1 MADVAKGI
9 IDIEINTGNAAA
21 QLKALQ
27 QQINAFTI
35 AVNKNNKFQSSAT
48 AKYTTEL
55 QDLINASRFFTA
67 ETVKMRTSAGALD
80 ATLRKGQATLGQ
92 FFNARFNRNSAL
104 FAETMGLAA
113 ERARTLQTQFI
124 ATTGASRGMQ
134 EALAIR
140 PLAAFSSEM
149 SIATQRSQILTSMF
163 KQGTTQ
169 LINFGKNVQWAG
181 RQLMVGFT
189 LPLTVFG
196 TTAGRTFMELEK
208 QAVAFKKVYG
218 DIFTTPAELQ
228 GNMDAIMALGK
239 EYTKYGI
246 AVKDTVGLAAQ
257 AAASGA
263 RNKNLTDA
271 VTQATRLATLG
282 QMDQNQ
288 ALDTTIALQSA
299 FRLSGQELADTV
311 NFLNMVENQT
321 VVSLQDLAAAIPR
334 VAPVIKGLGGDV
346 RDMAVFLAAM
356 QEGGVSAEQG
366 ANALKSGLGSLINP
380 TKQAKEMLAGFNI
393 NLDAIIQRNRG
404 DLMGTVTDFARA
416 LQTLDEFSRQQALEQ
431 VFGKFQYARLGA
443 LFENIVRDGSQASQV
458 LDTMAFSSE
467 QLRQTAEKEL
477 SVIEQS
483 FGVQLTAAIEKFKL
497 AIAPI
502 GQLFVEMAIPV
513 VNFITRIVEGFNNL
527 PDFSKKF
534 IALATIITGL
544 VIPAGTMFF
553 GLLMNLSGTLAKLL
567 QSIGIF
573 TKGMMKGGVLG
584 GIQAVTQSMKY
595 MSLEEIDA
603 AIAAKQLGNATM
615 SANDAFRA
623 QVGAAEG
630 ARVAVKNLGDTYQ
643 YLIARMA
650 EAASLSRVTL
660 GTPGSALQAAQVRS
674 RNIKGAF
681 PRRFATGGK
690 VPGSG
695 NQDTVP
701 AMLTPGEFVVTK
713 DATKSIGT
721 KFLEQL
727 NMGGVAGY
735 ETGTE
740 PIENKMRLQAMM
752 QEAGLKQSKKSKKL
766 EPSQRSHTTLGR
778 TKQAGP
784 GGFYTSRKDGYVPEG
799 VFYQEVSN
807 RVVDISANFNQAFKE
822 GYADPSQGNKIVGRS
837 QTGVSP
843 SSLYNDINTR
853 GLSIFNTMDDQY
865 AQYLIN
871 RQEELKAQ
879 GMDDTKIKRILR
891 KEFSGYRKQKR
902 VVLKRYKTYLKRL
915 SVINPNYQI
924 RDNAFAQISN
934 FAFKGFATDSRTRMF
949 HDELLSASGV
959 RMGMPEFIKTLQQPE
974 FGGYAGENR
983 LEATN
988 KINKVLKEQGKP
1000 LLGLDIGTKRTS
1012 KGKASGGKSA
1022 SLKNVRLW
1030 YENFDKPGKKRL
1042 DALKNIFGKRIKGF
1056 SKGGSVPSLLT
1067 PGEFVVNK
1075 QAAAANRPFLD
1086 ALNAGQ
1092 VKKFQLGGG
1101 TETSAGQY
1109 DQPAGPMTRSQSRRM
1124 ALRSVGSRI
1133 GGAAGAAAFPGLIL
1147 GPMLQQSSNKAAS
1160 ALGSVVTGASIAA
1173 SAFQVLGPVVKAL
1186 ATRLPFLTN
1195 PVGLV
1200 ITGLTATAG
1209 ILTYV
1214 FNKQLQKMT
1223 DASAA
1228 MTRAMYGSSEGLQ
1241 NFAQAYGRQTF
1252 RQQAIRSAAANIGGA
1267 TSQESQQFSSQF
1279 MQGNEGKQL
1288 LDSITKIRKEGGD
1301 AVTALRNQL
1310 SQAVI
1315 SGLITTD
1322 EAKAIAADV
1331 GVALNDQKLAVNAVG
1346 AITQLLGPNGEKI
1359 DNNTM
1364 QIIAEISPKFNF
1376 AEIQKNAEEA
1386 YAKDTGFIAKLFG
1399 DKEGQIQAIANKD
1412 ILQQLSIT
1420 TENYANA
1427 VAKANQ
1433 EYSSGAITLEQYNQ
1447 KIKNYGQAIKTDA
1460 NKATEM
1466 FAKNIGVSVDK
1477 LGDLAKETTVVGGR
1491 GGGKVLTQRAKQIQE
1506 FFKQQRAG
1514 VDTMLEGL
1522 GDKTSNELINGVLK
1536 FAGGEGPESALIFSQ
1551 MLTGTIDKEMLN
1563 KIVAFLESQGLK
1575 DAANAFKNMFSVTP
1589 PSAIKPPTEPPTT
1602 DPNADIPI
1610 DTGQKSK
1617 IQLLEE
1623 SIAQTKEYSK
1633 AVDVL
1638 IKRGLSPEAAANLDA
1653 ATAIELVKK
1662 KRLDLVKAIND
1673 QAIAQRVLN
1682 NVLKSK
1688 EERRIDVLEAEADAI
1703 DSNIDKI
1710 NEQIDAVKRLDE
1722 ADQRQIT
1729 IRQNALD
1736 QLSKKED
1743 AINTSYNARIDALN
1757 KVKEVNAQLA
1767 EQERNR
1773 IDLATALTSGDIAAA
1788 AGAQVAMTQ
1797 GFAANQIDSVQAELD
1812 LQRQREI
1819 EALTVSVNGQLLTRK
1834 QIQDQIDAA
1843 NQRMYERDL
1852 QTWPLQDQITN
1863 LELKKQ
1869 GIVQQI
1875 NAIQDQIRAKQLDE
1889 ERRSKT
1895 LVGYYKQM
1903 AWWAN
1908 QRSKGT
1914 YNQPPAEQAVGGA
1927 VKKAFGGLL
1936 RYTSNEPA
1944 PGMAM
1949 GGKMKK
1955 YAVGNIVPG
1964 LGNTDKV
1971 PALLTPGEFVVR
1983 KSVASENMDFLKA
1996 LNGDVFPSIK
2006 GTGSSAELATVA
2018 PTSPT
2023 INNTP
2028 VYTYNVNVNVPNT
2041 DASPEEIANVVVGKL
2056 RRMTD
2061 TNLRGNR
2068 L

>member
-1 MADVAKGI
+1 VADVAKGI

-55 QDLINASRFFTA
+55 QDLVNASRFFTA

-321 VVSLQDLAAAIPR
+321 VVSLH
-334 VAPVIKGLGGDV
+334 
-346 RDMAVFLAAM
+346 
-356 QEGGVSAEQG
+356 
-366 ANALKSGLGSLINP
+366 ALKSGLGSLINP

-404 DLMGTVTDFARA
+404 DLMGTVTDFATA

-458 LDTMAFSSE
+458 LDTMGFSSE

-502 GQLFVEMAIPV
+502 GQLFVELAIPV
-513 VNFITRIVEGFNNL
+513 VNFLTKIVEGFNNL

-573 TKGMMKGGVLG
+573 SKGLTQGGIVG

-603 AIAAKQLGNATM
+603 SIAAKQLGRATM
-615 SANDAFRA
+615 SANDAFRS
-623 QVGAAEG
+623 QVSAAEG

-650 EAASLSRVTL
+650 EAASLSKVTL
-660 GTPGSALQAAQVRS
+660 GTPGAALQTAQARS

-701 AMLTPGEFVVTK
+701 AMLTPGEFVITK
-713 DATKSIGT
+713 EATKSIGT
-721 KFLEQL
+721 KFLEKL

-735 ETGTE
+735 STAGDT
-740 PIENKMRLQAMM
+740 IENQARLAAMRREANKLSGKQTQKQQRVKPTLSKEDMAFISGNSEKTHTSSGRVIQTPASGLINAASRGTTGAGYYLLQF
-752 QEAGLKQSKKSKKL
+752 G
-766 EPSQRSHTTLGR
+766 
-778 TKQAGP
+778 
-784 GGFYTSRKDGYVPEG
+784 
-799 VFYQEVSN
+799 N
-807 RVVDISANFNQAFKE
+807 RVLELDKNINQNMRSNKAGVPGRVLLYDIQKR
-822 GYADPSQGNKIVGRS
+822 GTKIF
-837 QTGVSP
+837 
-843 SSLYNDINTR
+843 SL
-853 GLSIFNTMDDQY
+853 MDDQF
-865 AQYLIN
+865 
-871 RQEELKAQ
+871 
-879 GMDDTKIKRILR
+879 T
-891 KEFSGYRKQKR
+891 
-902 VVLKRYKTYLKRL
+902 TYLDEERQKLETSGLNSRQIRKRL
-915 SVINPNYQI
+915 STIQRSYEKNKRRALNTYIGELSKNPDRMYKDKDFAKLSNG
-924 RDNAFAQISN
+924 AFASLNRDRNTREFHKAILSP
-934 FAFKGFATDSRTRMF
+934 KGG
-949 HDELLSASGV
+949 GV
-959 RMGMPEFIKTLQQPE
+959 RSRADLLRRTAAQMGLVAEGSRAALVTEI
-974 FGGYAGENR
+974 ENR
-983 LEATN
+983 LKQTGRVTSTNEARAQLSRGHTSAPPVSEKSKYYYEDRKKLTKKQYKAKVADIFK
-988 KINKVLKEQGKP
+988 KI
-1000 LLGLDIGTKRTS
+1000 
-1012 KGKASGGKSA
+1012 A
-1022 SLKNVRLW
+1022 VRR
-1030 YENFDKPGKKRL
+1030 N
-1042 DALKNIFGKRIKGF
+1042 N
-1056 SKGGSVPSLLT
+1056 GGSIPSLLT

-1075 QAAAANRPFLD
+1075 EAAAVNRPFLD
-1086 ALNAGQ
+1086 ALNAGK
-1092 VKKFQLGGG
+1092 VKKFAEG
-1101 TETSAGQY
+1101 TQRERNQRFKNIYG
-1109 DQPAGPMTRSQSRRM
+1109 
-1124 ALRSVGSRI
+1124 RSVGSARMGTMASRVPGGVGGASFVGML
-1133 GGAAGAAAFPGLIL
+1133 GGAA
-1147 GPMLQQSSNKAAS
+1147 LQQSSNQAAQS
-1160 ALGSVVTGASIAA
+1160 IGSVVTNASMVA
-1173 SAFQVLGPVVKAL
+1173 SAFSLLGPLVKKL
-1186 ATRLPFLTN
+1186 AIRLPMLTN
-1195 PVGLV
+1195 PIGLV
-1200 ITGLTATAG
+1200 ITAFATTAG

-1214 FNKQLQKMT
+1214 YNKQLQKLT

-1241 NFAQAYGRQTF
+1241 NFAQAYGRKTF
-1252 RQQAIRSAAANIGGA
+1252 RQQAIESAAANVGGA
-1267 TSQESQQFSSQF
+1267 TSQESQQFASQF

-1310 SQAVI
+1310 SQAVV
-1315 SGLITTD
+1315 SGLITTE
-1322 EAKAIAADV
+1322 EARAIATDV

-1376 AEIQKNAEEA
+1376 AEIQKNAEAA

-1433 EYSSGAITLEQYNQ
+1433 EYTAGAITLEQYNQ

-1522 GDKTSNELINGVLK
+1522 GDKTSNELVNGVLK

-1575 DAANAFKNMFSVTP
+1575 DAANAFKNMFTVTQ
-1589 PSAIKPPTEPPTT
+1589 
-1602 DPNADIPI
+1602 PNVMGSKIDLAAQSGVEDIPV
-1610 DTGQKSK
+1610 DAGQKSK

-1638 IKRGLSPEAAANLDA
+1638 IKRGLSPESAANLDA

-1662 KRLDLVKAIND
+1662 KRLDLVKSIND

-1710 NEQIDAVKRLDE
+1710 NEQIDAVKRLDD

-1729 IRQNALD
+1729 IRQNALE

-1875 NAIQDQIRAKQLDE
+1875 NATQDQIRAKQLDE

-1908 QRSKGT
+1908 Q
-1914 YNQPPAEQAVGGA
+1914 
-1927 VKKAFGGLL
+1927 
-1936 RYTSNEPA
+1936 
-1944 PGMAM
+1944 
-1949 GGKMKK
+1949 
-1955 YAVGNIVPG
+1955 NI
-1964 LGNTDKV
+1964 
-1971 PALLTPGEFVVR
+1971 
-1983 KSVASENMDFLKA
+1983 
-1996 LNGDVFPSIK
+1996 
-2006 GTGSSAELATVA
+2006 
-2018 PTSPT
+2018 
-2023 INNTP
+2023 
-2028 VYTYNVNVNVPNT
+2028 
-2041 DASPEEIANVVVGKL
+2041 
-2056 RRMTD
+2056 
-2061 TNLRGNR
+2061 
-2068 L
+2068 